1 MVWSGFVWKR
11 MCVLSIC
18 QDLNVVTI
26 RACGQ
31 ASWERQPSYSQALL
45 NGTICNSMSIPILF
59 IVHCGVLL
67 CMLQRP
73 CITEIFVHVNL
84 FFLPYGNSAWVR
96 FRSLIK
102 NWILKCRGYVMIK
115 GRQYVVTLA
124 LELRHCGSER
134 CFFAWLMFCQVFC
147 TYNASVSSPECYG
160 LDACNLTTVSGKM
173 HSHVWCPLAAWRSD
187 VSMMMMMRSLA
198 VAQIGIWREY
208 VAVFRLILTDLICIV
223 EKF

>member
-134 CFFAWLMFCQVFC
+134 CFFAWLMFLPGFLHIQCQCVKPRMLWVGC
-147 TYNASVSSPECYG
+147 LQLDHCIRKDAQPRMVSTCSMKVGCVDDDD
-160 LDACNLTTVSGKM
+160 DA
-173 HSHVWCPLAAWRSD
+173 
-187 VSMMMMMRSLA
+187 
-198 VAQIGIWREY
+198 
-208 VAVFRLILTDLICIV
+208 
-223 EKF
+223 